1 MKTATQKTA
10 FQIALR
16 SCSEELRGEL
26 GYLGV
31 LEQKVGNQKTVLN

>member
-1 MKTATQKTA
+1 MKTATQETA

-31 LEQKVGNQKTVLN
+31 LEQKIGNQKTVLN